1 MVNKQDNRGL
11 SDATL
16 ASVVKEMDLPRL
28 SAFVEA
34 GARKLRGWVNV
45 RHGKMKKR
53 VLLETWE
60 LAAGMIRPMPLIR
73 LKVEAARKKPAK

>member
-1 MVNKQDNRGL
+1 MVNKQDHRGL

-34 GARKLRGWVNV
+34 GARKLRSW
-45 RHGKMKKR
+45 
-53 VLLETWE
+53 
-60 LAAGMIRPMPLIR
+60 
-73 LKVEAARKKPAK
+73 VEAARKKPAK